1 MPERLGLCVAGEANF
16 PHVLGLT
23 RAAQAAGK
31 SVEIFFTGDGVRL
44 TKEPGFSEL
53 IAAARSKGSSTRTSS
68 PREETRRW
76 WRDAIGTSSCE
87 RPAMGKKVAVLIR
100 DKERQYEGL
109 RSSLGLL
116 LEDHQIDM
124 FVLDH
129 EVDMTEEYYDN
140 MGFIDEMGGSRFSNV
155 PANVEKHGFL
165 PASLDEVAGKLRD
178 HEIVIPF

>member
-1 MPERLGLCVAGEANF
+1 
-16 PHVLGLT
+16 
-23 RAAQAAGK
+23 
-31 SVEIFFTGDGVRL
+31 
-44 TKEPGFSEL
+44 
-53 IAAARSKGSSTRTSS
+53 
-68 PREETRRW
+68 
-76 WRDAIGTSSCE
+76 
-87 RPAMGKKVAVLIR
+87 MGKRVAVLIR

-155 PANVEKHGFL
+155 PANVEKHGFQRV
-165 PASLDEVAGKLRD
+165 SLEEVAGKLRE
-178 HEIVIPF
+178 HEVVIPF